1 MSYFD
6 SCNEENIKHLGKFFV
21 DCGTSETLFLAV
33 AAITDEHDQ
42 YQFFSTLT
50 DQQWVNQGMY
60 CPKGSWYLCFV
71 KDRYLGKD
79 PQFDNSTVPMK
90 KSTVEELKEFFS
102 DTEEDKL
109 YKEFFDK
116 NS

>member
-1 MSYFD
+1 
-6 SCNEENIKHLGKFFV
+6 
-21 DCGTSETLFLAV
+21 
-33 AAITDEHDQ
+33 
-42 YQFFSTLT
+42 
-50 DQQWVNQGMY
+50 
-60 CPKGSWYLCFV
+60 V